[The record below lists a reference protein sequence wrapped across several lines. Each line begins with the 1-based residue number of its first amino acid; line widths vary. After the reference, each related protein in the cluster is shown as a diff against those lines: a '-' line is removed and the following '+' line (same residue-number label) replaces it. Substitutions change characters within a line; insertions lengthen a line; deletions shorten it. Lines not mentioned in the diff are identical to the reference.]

1 MKQFMVE
8 FDLPD
13 PFPIEF
19 VQRIPQQRNMVNYM
33 LAEGKIKSYSLSLDR
48 SKLWSIF
55 VAESEFEVM
64 ELIAQFPLSDWM
76 RPNIQELMFHNSS
89 DMVLQFSLN

>member
-1 MKQFMVE
+1 MVE

-48 SKLWSIF
+48 TKLWSVF

-76 RPNIQELMFHNSS
+76 RPSIQELMFHNSS

>member
-1 MKQFMVE
+1 
-8 FDLPD
+8 
-13 PFPIEF
+13 
-19 VQRIPQQRNMVNYM
+19 M

-55 VAESEFEVM
+55 VAKSEFEVM

-76 RPNIQELMFHNSS
+76 QPNIQELMFHNSS
-89 DMVLQFSLN
+89 DMVMQLSLN